1 MSNESS
7 LNQDSRIKQEHV
19 ADFLTFLYSHS
30 LQLQYQFK
38 ATYETKNEMLIITK
52 KWIIEVLPRYFLKKQ
67 KVNQMKTC

>member
-1 MSNESS
+1 M
-7 LNQDSRIKQEHV
+7 
-19 ADFLTFLYSHS
+19 ADFLTFLYSYS